1 MVFFVLVVEA
11 FPITNRKDAIV
22 ELKFVAAT
30 KPGPVSANV
39 KRRQKLVQRIDQQI
53 GYCEAMQA
61 GQMPRAAWTWMD
73 EAGSYFVPIKYG
85 RQQIELKKG
94 MFSILCKDPT
104 EIEEALGAVR
114 SMVLSG
120 EFDQQLTKAAAE
132 IRNKF
137 SGG

>member
-1 MVFFVLVVEA
+1 M
-11 FPITNRKDAIV
+11 

-53 GYCEAMQA
+53 SYCEAMKA
-61 GQMPRAAWTWMD
+61 GQMPRAAWAWMD
-73 EAGSYFVPIKYG
+73 EAGSYFVPIRYG

-94 MFSILCKDPT
+94 MFSIQCKNVS
-104 EIEEALGAVR
+104 EVEEALGAVKA
-114 SMVLSG
+114 MVLSG
-120 EFDQQLTKAAAE
+120 EFDQQLAKASAE

-137 SGG
+137 RGG

>member
-1 MVFFVLVVEA
+1 MVFFLLVVEA
-11 FPITNRKDAIV
+11 FPITNRKDVIV

-53 GYCEAMQA
+53 GYCEAMKA

-85 RQQIELKKG
+85 RQHVELGSGLVDQSQKMTVAAKAMAERKTVG
-94 MFSILCKDPT
+94 H
-104 EIEEALGAVR
+104 R
-114 SMVLSG
+114 S
-120 EFDQQLTKAAAE
+120 
-132 IRNKF
+132 
-137 SGG
+137 